1 MKKNRP
7 LSFKQLLG
15 RSGSPVTP
23 ELPKQTQQD
32 IENKILKNYCNK
44 FNCPL
49 CPCQLDGRGT
59 FNGIVTLRCAWNP
72 DHFSVRFNAE
82 DVYNIFLILD
92 ILEYLDIKNRKKFI
106 IERQFESNA
115 VRITYLKIYDVDGNG
130 DVIQDKSPKVVS
142 LPGNVFNFEKLDE
155 KKLISAIKTV
165 LIFS

>member
-1 MKKNRP
+1 MKNRP
-7 LSFKQLLG
+7 LSFKQLLN
-15 RSGSPVTP
+15 RSGTPVKP

-32 IENKILKNYCNK
+32 IENKILKTYCNSFK
-44 FNCPL
+44 CPL

-72 DHFSVRFNAE
+72 DHFLVKFNAE
-82 DVYNIFLILD
+82 DVYNIFLIEDKL
-92 ILEYLDIKNRKKFI
+92 LYLDIKNKKRYT
-106 IERQFESNA
+106 IERQFESNV
-115 VRITYLKIYDVDGNG
+115 VRLTYLIIHDVDGNG
-130 DVIQDKSPKVVS
+130 DVLQAKVPKVVS